1 MLSGV
6 RQHGLRCLVWSNDS
20 PSLYYKFT
28 YHRPSGA
35 RRCRLARVLQGST
48 AGKTRK
54 ATFSGRTITPIYTSL
69 ISGTTRGRG
78 EDSHIVAGIMGVC
91 LGWN

>member
-1 MLSGV
+1 MSPTIFLPRHTTAHLCIISLPIIVPPVLAGV
-6 RQHGLRCLVWSNDS
+6 AWHVFSKGRTNR
-20 PSLYYKFT
+20 T
-28 YHRPSGA
+28 A
-35 RRCRLARVLQGST
+35 R
-48 AGKTRK
+48 KTHK
-54 ATFSGRTITPIYTSL
+54 ATFSGRTITHIYTSL